1 MRLFEVT
8 VRCYDD
14 LKSVRGFVVL
24 FVQSS
29 VMSVIFSALSAS
41 QYQNLQGLIG
51 FLAIV
56 SAAIWISV
64 IFVTLLRFAIRLL
77 YKYKT
82 KRLQK
87 GRS

>member
-1 MRLFEVT
+1 MMSAKP
-8 VRCYDD
+8 C
-14 LKSVRGFVVL
+14 VVL
-24 FVQSS
+24 LLYFFKNS
-29 VMSVIFSALSAS
+29 VMSVIFSVLSAS
-41 QYQNLQGLIG
+41 QYQHLQSLIG

-64 IFVTLLRFAIRLL
+64 IFVTLLRFAIRFL

-87 GRS
+87 GRL